1 VSDSPGDDLVFECA
15 HDRVAPAYIIKVI
28 GAVFAVQRQVFL
40 IRHRAASFCIV
51 CKWLQLNVVFSQSK
65 KHFNEKWLKN
75 RVRRSSGTPCLYL
88 VFYLFFS
95 ERQPDRTVT

>member
-1 VSDSPGDDLVFECA
+1 
-15 HDRVAPAYIIKVI
+15 
-28 GAVFAVQRQVFL
+28 
-40 IRHRAASFCIV
+40 V
-51 CKWLQLNVVFSQSK
+51 CKLLQLNVVFSQSN
-65 KHFNEKWLKN
+65 NEKWLKN

>member
-1 VSDSPGDDLVFECA
+1 
-15 HDRVAPAYIIKVI
+15 
-28 GAVFAVQRQVFL
+28 
-40 IRHRAASFCIV
+40 V